1 MILNI
6 TDIEKVDIKGL
17 KYKKKTGNM
26 ISNHVCKV
34 TINVISF
41 DLNIFTRYIVSNA
54 HAEMEHCRKGIKQI
68 TVNQKR

>member
-1 MILNI
+1 
-6 TDIEKVDIKGL
+6 
-17 KYKKKTGNM
+17 M

-41 DLNIFTRYIVSNA
+41 DLNILTRYIVSNA